1 MRPCAGPTTG
11 NSADYCPLHLTP
23 EARSKERTEIK
34 NNFHLERWFLNQVE
48 AHIRRQPSGEKT
60 SECCD
65 DTFLGSYSAKPRS
78 FSLSDP
84 RVEHVTSCNYC
95 LPRLLEIR
103 ESREAAPRPRM
114 AYLAV
119 AAVALGCLL
128 VGFLSATVWNRRHV
142 VPAQSAA
149 VRRTL
154 DLSNYGTY
162 RGDAAEAQP
171 SLALPVANL
180 KLKLILPRLSHPGV
194 YFVAVATDTTGQ
206 HGIALANG
214 TSVTADQKT
223 VVTVPLDLRAAR
235 PGNYVLS
242 TQRQGEEAPYYY
254 RVTIQ

>member
-1 MRPCAGPTTG
+1 MNEGKAIKKKF
-11 NSADYCPLHLTP
+11 NP
-23 EARSKERTEIK
+23 EE
-34 NNFHLERWFLNQVE
+34 WFLKQVE
-48 AHIRRQPSGEKT
+48 THIRRQPRGEKT

-65 DTFLGSYSAKPRS
+65 DTFLSSYSARPTS

-95 LPRLLEIR
+95 LPRFLEIR
-103 ESREAAPRPRM
+103 EAREAARRPRM

-119 AAVALGCLL
+119 AAVGLGCLVL
-128 VGFLSATVWNRRHV
+128 GFLTATVWNRRHA
-142 VPAQSAA
+142 VPPQSAA

-154 DLSNYGTY
+154 DLSIYGTY

-171 SLALPVANL
+171 SLALPIADL
-180 KLKLILPRLSHPGV
+180 KLELILPRLSQPGV

-206 HGIALANG
+206 HSIACANG

-223 VVTVPLDLRAAR
+223 VVTVPLDLRAAK

-242 TQRQGEEAPYYY
+242 TQRQGEDAPYYY